1 MAKAAKTTAPAKAK
15 AKAAAESDTP
25 KPAKAAAPKAKTTA
39 KTAPAKPASKPAA
52 KPATA
57 RVKAAAAKVNKPA
70 AAKAA
75 AAKPAPAPSVARPAA
90 KGLPKAITE
99 LTAGLPEKPWL
110 KSYPKNMPAEIGPLP
125 YKSIGE
131 FLVGACKQFAVRPAF
146 VCMGKSITYAEL
158 ERLSAAFG
166 AYLQARGLEKGA
178 RVALMMPN
186 VLQYPVAMM
195 GILRAG
201 YTAVNVN
208 PLYTPRELEHQ
219 LKDSGAQAIVILEN
233 FAGTLQAVIARTPV
247 KHVIVAAM
255 GDMLGGLKGAIVN
268 LVVRRVKKMVPAWS
282 LPGHVKFNAVLK
294 TGASIAF
301 KPPVVSGDDIA
312 FLQYTGGTTGISKGA
327 TLLHRNVLSNVA
339 QNSLWVE
346 DAYTVKPKPAHL
358 NFICALPL
366 YHIFALTVNALMG
379 MQQGAQ
385 NVLIPNPRD
394 IPGFVKEL
402 AKYPMHIFPGLN
414 TLFNAL
420 LNNEE
425 FRKLDF
431 KPLIL
436 TLGGGMAVQK
446 GVAERWKALTGCP
459 VSEGYGLSET
469 SPVATA
475 NKFSSSD
482 FTGTIGLPL
491 PSTEIAIRDDD
502 GNNVPLGE
510 VGEVCIRGPQV
521 MAGYWNRPDET
532 AKVMTKDGFFKSG
545 DMGFMDERGYTK
557 IVDRKKDMILVSGF
571 NVYPNE
577 LEEVVAHHP
586 GVLEVAAI
594 GVPDEHSGEVPK
606 LFVVRRDPAL
616 TIETLMAYC
625 RENLTGYKR
634 PKFIEFRTE
643 LPKTPVG
650 KILRRALRD
659 QA

>member
-1 MAKAAKTTAPAKAK
+1 MAKAAKTTGPAKAK
-15 AKAAAESDTP
+15 AKAAESDAS
-25 KPAKAAAPKAKTTA
+25 KVAKAAAAPKAKTAA
-39 KTAPAKPASKPAA
+39 KTAPAKAAKPPAA
-52 KPATA
+52 KPAA
-57 RVKAAAAKVNKPA
+57 PKAKAA

-75 AAKPAPAPSVARPAA
+75 ATKPATAKSTS

-99 LTAGLPEKPWL
+99 LTVGLPEKPWL
-110 KSYPKNMPAEIGPLP
+110 KSYPKNMPAEIGALP

-131 FLVGACKQFAVRPAF
+131 FLVGACKQFAGQPAF
-146 VCMGKSITYAEL
+146 VCMGKSITYTEL

-201 YTAVNVN
+201 YTVVNIN

-247 KHVIVAAM
+247 KHVIVASM

-294 TGASIAF
+294 TGATIAF
-301 KPPVVSGDDIA
+301 KPPTVSGDDIA
-312 FLQYTGGTTGISKGA
+312 FLQYTGGTTGVSKGA
-327 TLLHRNVLSNVA
+327 VLLHRNVLSNVA

-346 DAYTVKPKPAHL
+346 DAYTVKPKPAHQ

-510 VGEVCIRGPQV
+510 VGEICIRGPQV

-586 GVLEVAAI
+586 GVLEAAAV

-606 LFVVRRDPAL
+606 LFVVKKDPAL
-616 TIETLMAYC
+616 TVEALMAYC

-634 PKFIEFRTE
+634 PRYIEFRTE

-659 QA
+659 EA